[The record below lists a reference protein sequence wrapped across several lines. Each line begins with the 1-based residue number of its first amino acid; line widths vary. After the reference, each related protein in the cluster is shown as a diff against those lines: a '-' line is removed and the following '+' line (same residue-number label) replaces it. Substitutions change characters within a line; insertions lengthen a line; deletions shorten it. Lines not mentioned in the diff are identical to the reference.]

1 MRIKTLSF
9 LLLFLGGSISLFA
22 QQKKFDILPAISY
35 APETKLTLGG
45 IGYYY
50 PDFSK
55 GDSTTRQSNVNFL
68 AVYTTAKQIALEGTW
83 DIFSAGN
90 KYRYRGLLWYNK
102 YPDRLY
108 GVGNEA
114 NWRINRLEDGV
125 RDTINYIPYSN
136 QFIRFMPSV
145 LKKFSPSF
153 SAGLQY
159 EMEYVWDFFTLG
171 DELNFMNPKDSL
183 SFGQIPIEGV
193 RSGLGIT
200 ALYDTRDYLLNPL
213 KGSFI
218 EMTAMYY
225 TPLLGSKYT
234 FGNILLDA
242 RKYIN
247 PISNHTLALRGY
259 VNLRPSPAEENIQYR
274 GMSRV
279 GGRDLVRGY
288 FKGTYADAHM
298 TAFEMEYRLPLWPED
313 TDATFWQFWRKV
325 GLVGFLSGAQVFPSF
340 DQWNVNEFNL
350 AGGFG
355 LRLLFNKE
363 TRVNIRID
371 YGWGLAADSNGIGK
385 RQSGLYFFLAEA
397 F

>member
-1 MRIKTLSF
+1 MRKTKI
-9 LLLFLGGSISLFA
+9 LLLCLALSGLQVLWA

-35 APETKLTLGG
+35 SPETKLTLGG

-55 GDSTTRQSNVNFL
+55 GDSTTRQSNINIL
-68 AVYTTAKQIALEGTW
+68 AVYTTAKQIVLEGTW
-83 DIFSAGN
+83 DLFSAGN
-90 KYRYRGLLWYNK
+90 KYRYRGLAWYNK

-108 GVGNEA
+108 GLGNEA
-114 NWRINRLEDGV
+114 SWRIERLMDNQF
-125 RDTINYIPYSN
+125 DTLNYIPYSN
-136 QFIRFMPSV
+136 QFIRLNPSI
-145 LKKFSPSF
+145 LKKFSKNV
-153 SAGLQY
+153 SAGFQW
-159 EMEYVWDFFTLG
+159 EMEYVWDYKLLG
-171 DELNFMNPKDSL
+171 DELQFIEAQDSL
-183 SFGQIPIEGV
+183 AFQQIPVEGL
-193 RSGLGIT
+193 RSGLGLT
-200 ALYDTRDYLLNPL
+200 FLYDSRDYLLNPL
-213 KGSFI
+213 KGSYL
-218 EMTAMYY
+218 EMTALYY
-225 TPLLGSKYT
+225 SPLFGSQYT
-234 FGNILLDA
+234 FGNILLDY

-247 PISNHTLALRGY
+247 PVSNHTLALRAY
-259 VNLRPSPAEENIQYR
+259 LNLRPSPAEENIQYR
-274 GMSRV
+274 ALSRV

-288 FKGTYADAHM
+288 FKGTFADQHM
-298 TAFEMEYRLPLWPED
+298 TAFELEYRLPLWPED

-340 DQWNVNEFNL
+340 DQWSPDQFNL

-371 YGWGLAADSNGIGK
+371 YGWGLSGDSGGLGK

>member
-1 MRIKTLSF
+1 MQTYKTILLCALLSLGSF
-9 LLLFLGGSISLFA
+9 LYG

-35 APETKLTLGG
+35 SPETKLTLGG

-50 PDFSK
+50 PNFSN
-55 GDSTTRQSNVNFL
+55 GDSTTRQSNINFL
-68 AVYTTAKQIALEGTW
+68 AVYTTAKQIVLEGTW
-83 DIFSAGN
+83 DLFSAGN

-114 NWRINRLEDGV
+114 DWRINRLMDGAW
-125 RDTINYIPYSN
+125 DTINYIPYSN
-136 QFIRFMPSV
+136 QFIRFNPSV
-145 LKKFSPSF
+145 LKKFGKNI
-153 SAGLQY
+153 SAGFQY
-159 EMEYVWDFFTLG
+159 EMEYVWDFYQLG
-171 DELNFMNPKDSL
+171 DDLQFMQAKDSL
-183 SFGQIPIEGV
+183 SYQQIPIEGL
-193 RSGLGIT
+193 RSGLGVSF
-200 ALYDTRDYLLNPL
+200 LYDSRDYLLNPL
-213 KGSFI
+213 KGTYL
-218 EMTAMYY
+218 EMNALYY

-234 FGNILLDA
+234 FGNILMDY

-247 PISNHTLALRGY
+247 PISNHTIALRAY

-274 GMSRV
+274 ALSRV

-288 FKGTYADAHM
+288 FKGTYADQHM
-298 TAFEMEYRLPLWPED
+298 TAFELEYRLPLWPED

-325 GLVGFLSGAQVFPSF
+325 GLVGFLSGAQVVPSLDEWSI
-340 DQWNVNEFNL
+340 DQFNL
-350 AGGFG
+350 AGGVG

-371 YGWGLAADSNGIGK
+371 YGWGLSADSNGIGK